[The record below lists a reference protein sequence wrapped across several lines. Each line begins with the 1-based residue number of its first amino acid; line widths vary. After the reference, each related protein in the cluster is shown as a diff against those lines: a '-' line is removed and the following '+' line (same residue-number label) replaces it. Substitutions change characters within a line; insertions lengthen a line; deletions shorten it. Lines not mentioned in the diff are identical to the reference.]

1 MQYDFLV
8 RLQELS
14 SPLLDA
20 AANILSLLGEQGVMI
35 VVLVVIYYIVGKKE
49 AFAVF
54 SSLLIAEVATNT
66 IKAVVRAPRPF
77 MVHPSLAADR
87 LETATGYS
95 FPSGHTTGAAAFYP
109 ALARLSG
116 KAWAIALA
124 IVLAILIGLS
134 RNYLA
139 VHWPVDVIVGL
150 MIGLVS
156 SLALSPHLA
165 KWYEDEEKRLKF
177 CRIACPIS
185 LAAALLL
192 TAHMSLLGGDE
203 RAYGDLMRLLAL
215 SGGAWA
221 GCILETRKVSFRV
234 QHRPLKAVAVIALTL
249 VGVIVIM
256 ALKPLF
262 PSPFDQL
269 GAFIRYSIL
278 GLWAI
283 GLSPLIC
290 LRLGLLDSASSDS

>member
-1 MQYDFLV
+1 
-8 RLQELS
+8 
-14 SPLLDA
+14 
-20 AANILSLLGEQGVMI
+20 
-35 VVLVVIYYIVGKKE
+35 
-49 AFAVF
+49 
-54 SSLLIAEVATNT
+54 
-66 IKAVVRAPRPF
+66 
-77 MVHPSLAADR
+77 
-87 LETATGYS
+87 
-95 FPSGHTTGAAAFYP
+95 
-109 ALARLSG
+109 
-116 KAWAIALA
+116 
-124 IVLAILIGLS
+124 
-134 RNYLA
+134 
-139 VHWPVDVIVGL
+139 
-150 MIGLVS
+150 MIGLVA

-203 RAYGDLMRLLAL
+203 RAWGDLMRLLAL

-221 GCILETRKVSFRV
+221 GCILETMKVSFHV
-234 QHRPLKAVAVIALTL
+234 QRKPLKAAAVIVLTL

>member
-35 VVLVVIYYIVGKKE
+35 VILVVIYYIVGKKE

-54 SSLLIAEVATNT
+54 SSLLLAEVATNG
-66 IKAVVRAPRPF
+66 IKAIVRAPRPF
-77 MVHPSLAADR
+77 MVHPELAAGR

-109 ALARLSG
+109 ALARQ
-116 KAWAIALA
+116 ARRPWAIALA
-124 IVLAILIGLS
+124 VVLAILIGLS

-150 MIGLVS
+150 MIGLVA

-165 KWYEDEEKRLKF
+165 KLYEDEERRLKF
-177 CRIACPIS
+177 CRLACPIS

-234 QHRPLKAVAVIALTL
+234 QRKPSKAMAVIGITL
-249 VGVIVIM
+249 AGVIVIM

-262 PSPFDQL
+262 PNPFDQL
-269 GAFIRYSIL
+269 GAFIRYSVL

-283 GLSPLIC
+283 GLSPFLC